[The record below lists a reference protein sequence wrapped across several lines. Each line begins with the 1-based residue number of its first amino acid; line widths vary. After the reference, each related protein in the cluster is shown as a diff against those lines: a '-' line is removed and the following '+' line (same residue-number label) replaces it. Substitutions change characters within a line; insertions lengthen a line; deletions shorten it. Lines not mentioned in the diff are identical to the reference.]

1 MIPWS
6 ATDDNVLDASVKLV
20 TCDDS
25 GQHIQA
31 GRSLLLTDG
40 ERHGDIVARMAQLA
54 RARISVIQV
63 QRAYDNPVEHP
74 RTGYGLAVDRSDDGA
89 LSIAAEGLKG
99 AQSTFESQF

>member
-40 ERHGDIVARMAQLA
+40 ERHGDVVARMAQLT
-54 RARISVIQV
+54 RARIGVIQV
-63 QRAYDNPVEHP
+63 QRPYENPIEHHGA
-74 RTGYGLAVDRSDDGA
+74 GYRQTFPRSDNHT
-89 LSIAAEGLKG
+89 LSTAADSLKG
-99 AQSTFESQF
+99 A